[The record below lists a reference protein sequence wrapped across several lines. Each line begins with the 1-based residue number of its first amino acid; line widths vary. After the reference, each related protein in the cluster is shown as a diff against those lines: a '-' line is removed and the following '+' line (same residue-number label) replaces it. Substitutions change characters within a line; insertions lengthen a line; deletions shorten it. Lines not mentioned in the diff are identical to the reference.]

1 MLESAC
7 TGDKTSDRA
16 TAIRVLGLMPND
28 AKATRLAERV
38 LNDDKPE
45 VRSAAAAA
53 LGNCEQ
59 FPSDTDRLPFR

>member
-28 AKATRLAERV
+28 AKATRLAERA

-45 VRSAAAAA
+45 VVGGRISAWQ
-53 LGNCEQ
+53 L
-59 FPSDTDRLPFR
+59 

>member
-28 AKATRLAERV
+28 AKATRLAERA

-45 VRSAAAAA
+45 VVGGRSSAWQ
-53 LGNCEQ
+53 L
-59 FPSDTDRLPFR
+59 